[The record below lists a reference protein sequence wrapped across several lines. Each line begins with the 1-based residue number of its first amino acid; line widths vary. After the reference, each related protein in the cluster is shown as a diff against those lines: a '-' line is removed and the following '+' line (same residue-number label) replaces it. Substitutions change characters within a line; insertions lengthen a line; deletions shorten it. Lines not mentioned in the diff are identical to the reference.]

1 MRYTLLRTLP
11 VACIVAVLLGLGVG
25 TSTSAVENAP
35 PPGQASEPAAS
46 RQVARTAEP
55 AQAVAGVPV
64 WVAAVG
70 AGSVVTG
77 LLVVR
82 RGRRELPAA
91 GLGRASH

>member
-35 PPGQASEPAAS
+35 PPGASEPAAS

-82 RGRRELPAA
+82 RGRRELPATA
-91 GLGRASH
+91 LGRASH